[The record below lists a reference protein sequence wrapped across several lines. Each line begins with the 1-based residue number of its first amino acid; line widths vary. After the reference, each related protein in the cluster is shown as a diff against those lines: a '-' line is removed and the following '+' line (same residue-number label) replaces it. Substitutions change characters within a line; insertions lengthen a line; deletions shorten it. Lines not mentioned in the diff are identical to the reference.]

1 MSFTAPIPLV
11 LKIPYVHALFRNV
24 VHVSEIFCTC
34 DRCCDVSSK
43 KQHEVIPAA
52 RDCRDRRGPHT
63 GALWSGGNLDPPTSA
78 TVSTPGS
85 HHMVF
90 FAKKKHGQV
99 LPSPPGP
106 ADRDADGAEQPGIR
120 KSGDRAAAA
129 AEQLGRYFQNQ
140 LDCSCQRSMNKT

>member
-90 FAKKKHGQV
+90 FAKKNMVKSFLHHLDLPIETLTVRSSRGYESQAIV
-99 LPSPPGP
+99 LLLLPSNL
-106 ADRDADGAEQPGIR
+106 ADIFKTNWTVRV
-120 KSGDRAAAA
+120 SG
-129 AEQLGRYFQNQ
+129 Q
-140 LDCSCQRSMNKT
+140 